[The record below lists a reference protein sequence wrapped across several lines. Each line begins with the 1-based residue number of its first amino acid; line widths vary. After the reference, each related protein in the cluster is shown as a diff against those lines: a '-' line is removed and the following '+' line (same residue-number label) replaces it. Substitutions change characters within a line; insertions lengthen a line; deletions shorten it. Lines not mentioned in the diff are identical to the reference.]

1 VSERWARFLVRRRW
15 AVLATIAA
23 LTIVIGAGIGRLR
36 AESNVEASLP
46 ADHPYVVTDHAIRKQ
61 FGGRN
66 AILIAVVPRTGD
78 VWRPEVLQVVQDVT
92 LAALRLPDIIA
103 TNVVSLA
110 APSVRHVED
119 AGGTIRVD
127 YLMRDVPQT
136 AEGIARL
143 QARLDANPQ
152 LRGMLVSPTGS
163 AALVIIDFWDAASG
177 PELAERT
184 LSLRAVVGDR
194 PVDLY
199 FAGEP
204 LFALTDVEQ
213 SHQIARRFP
222 ITFLVIA
229 LMLLVSFRNLQG
241 MLIPML
247 TATLSCVWCLGL
259 MGWTGLVIDSWNA
272 TVPILLVAVAAA
284 HSAQMLKRY
293 TEDVVRLRDNR
304 AAVISST
311 ATMGPVMLAAG
322 GVAAMGFASL
332 GLVGVPAIRNFGLA
346 CTYGIASAILLE
358 LSFIPALR
366 AILPAPRHV
375 PHEGGLTARALGTL
389 ARVVMHDRGRTV
401 LIATAVILLF
411 AAVGILRIRTFG
423 SPREYLATGSLQRTH
438 LEVIERHFPGT
449 VTMTILYKGPP
460 GTSKTVA
467 VLQHMDGLAAAI
479 AADPLVW
486 RTATL
491 ADLVK
496 VLHQTFNPDDPTPYR
511 IPDDQEL
518 VSQLMFLGD
527 SPAFERFMDRAQTS
541 ALVLAY
547 LRGDDATP
555 MRALL
560 ERTRA
565 WLRDHPPPKGVEV
578 LVAGGGGPITL
589 AVNEHTT
596 YGKLLNM
603 AVVLATIW
611 LVSSIM
617 LRSPRA
623 GLFVV
628 SPLAVTIVLLLGLLG
643 WTGTRLDMGS
653 ASIIAIASGIGAD
666 YAIYF
671 LYRLREERQR
681 TSSDAEALTAA
692 MQTSGRA
699 IVFVATSIA
708 AGFAVIGISQFLG
721 LRLFGTLM
729 PAAMLLSCLAALSVM
744 PALVLRLR
752 PRFVFGTPDRTRAAA

>member
-1 VSERWARFLVRRRW
+1 MSERWARFLVRRRW
-15 AVLATIAA
+15 AVLVVIAM
-23 LTIVIGAGIGRLR
+23 LTVVLGAGIRRLHTEFDV
-36 AESNVEASLP
+36 ESSLP
-46 ADHPYVVTDHAIRKQ
+46 SDHPYVLTDRAIRKQ

-66 AILIAVVPRTGD
+66 AILIAVVPRAGD
-78 VWRPEVLQVVQDVT
+78 VWQPQVLQVVQDVT

-119 AGGTIRVD
+119 SGGTIRVD

-136 AEGIARL
+136 AEGIAQL
-143 QARLDANPQ
+143 QKRLDANPQ
-152 LRGMLVSPTGS
+152 LRGMLVAPSGK
-163 AALVIIDFWDAASG
+163 AALVIIDFWDTARGAD
-177 PELAERT
+177 LANRA
-184 LSLRAVVGDR
+184 LSLRDVVGDR

-204 LFALTDVEQ
+204 LFALTGVEQ
-213 SHQIARRFP
+213 ADEVGRHFP
-222 ITFLVIA
+222 ITFAVIA
-229 LMLLVSFRNLQG
+229 IMLLVSFRNLQG

-247 TATLSCVWCLGL
+247 TATLSCIWCLGL
-259 MGWTGLVIDSWNA
+259 MGWTGLVMDSWNMI
-272 TVPILLVAVAAA
+272 VPVLLVAVAAA

-293 TEDVVRLRDNR
+293 TEDVMRLKDNA
-304 AAVISST
+304 AAVIAST
-311 ATMGPVMLAAG
+311 STMGPVMLAAG

-332 GLVGVPAIRNFGLA
+332 GLVGVPSIRNFGLA

-375 PHEGGLTARALGTL
+375 PHAGGLTARMLAALTRAVL
-389 ARVVMHDRGRTV
+389 HAQGRSV
-401 LIATAVILLF
+401 LIAAGLVLLI
-411 AAVGILRIRTFG
+411 AGIGILRIRTFG
-423 SPREYLATGSLQRTH
+423 PAREYLGTGSMARTH

-449 VTMTILYKGPP
+449 VTMTVLYKGPP
-460 GTSKTVA
+460 GSTKTVP
-467 VLQHMDGLAAAI
+467 VLQHMDGLASAI

-496 VLHQTFNPDDPTPYR
+496 VLHQTFNPEDPTPYR

-527 SPAFERFMDRAQTS
+527 SPAFERFTDRAQSS
-541 ALVLAY
+541 ALVMAY
-547 LRGDDATP
+547 LRDDNATQV
-555 MRALL
+555 RALL
-560 ERTRA
+560 DHTRG
-565 WLRDHPPPKGVEV
+565 WLHDHPPPAGVEV
-578 LVAGGGGPITL
+578 LLAGGSGPITL

-617 LRSPRA
+617 LRSLRA

-628 SPLAVTIVLLLGLLG
+628 SPIVVTIVLLLGLLG

-653 ASIIAIASGIGAD
+653 ASIIAVASGIGAD

-681 TSSDAEALTAA
+681 TPSDTDALAAA

-708 AGFAVIGISQFLG
+708 AGFAVIGASRFLG

-729 PAAMLLSCLAALSVM
+729 PAAMVLSCLAALSIM

-752 PRFVFGTPDRTRAAA
+752 PRFVFGSPERTRAAA